1 MVSIWMLCASRT
13 PGSERHKA
21 LQAGPRPRA
30 PRGPPARPQRQML
43 SAARPG
49 PACPRAC
56 GWGPCAGEGRTQQPG
71 RVARS
76 SSLAKEGSY
85 RAKSPGPGTFCT
97 TNPPFQLGARFAPS
111 PAIHAHQPLK
121 GQGQLAAAGQR
132 DQGLGTPLSLQF
144 GKGRFLEDLSFQA
157 LHTAEP
163 LNRLGALHLYRGLVS
178 LGLQAL
184 RPCLRFVLPQSKMGW
199 EPQGSRQREDG
210 RCKSQGIKGTLGP
223 ERLGPTQ

>member
-76 SSLAKEGSY
+76 PSLAKEGSY

-97 TNPPFQLGARFAPS
+97 TNPPSSSAPALSPLLRFTPT
-111 PAIHAHQPLK
+111 QPLK
-121 GQGQLAAAGQR
+121 GQ
-132 DQGLGTPLSLQF
+132 
-144 GKGRFLEDLSFQA
+144 
-157 LHTAEP
+157 EP
-163 LNRLGALHLYRGLVS
+163 LNRLRALSLYRGLVS

-184 RPCLRFVLPQSKMGW
+184 RPGLRFVLPQSSTHVLSRKVGW
-199 EPQGSRQREDG
+199 VPKGSRQREDG
-210 RCKSQGIKGTLGP
+210 RCKSQRTKGTSGP
-223 ERLGPTQ
+223 E

>member
-21 LQAGPRPRA
+21 LQAGPRPSA

-121 GQGQLAAAGQR
+121 GQGTASGCRTEGSGAR
-132 DQGLGTPLSLQF
+132 DPSQSAVRQGKVSRRFKLSGTPYSGALKPPRGTAPLP
-144 GKGRFLEDLSFQA
+144 GPSFTGPPGSQA
-157 LHTAEP
+157 LSQIRPATKQLPRTEQKDGM
-163 LNRLGALHLYRGLVS
+163 GA
-178 LGLQAL
+178 
-184 RPCLRFVLPQSKMGW
+184 
-199 EPQGSRQREDG
+199 QGV
-210 RCKSQGIKGTLGP
+210 
-223 ERLGPTQ
+223 

>member
-21 LQAGPRPRA
+21 LQAGPRPPA

-76 SSLAKEGSY
+76 PSLAKEGSY

-97 TNPPFQLGARFAPS
+97 TNPPSSSAPALSPLLRFTPT
-111 PAIHAHQPLK
+111 QPLK
-121 GQGQLAAAGQR
+121 GQGTASGCRTDASGAR
-132 DQGLGTPLSLQF
+132 DPSQSAVRQGNVSRRFRLSGTPYS
-144 GKGRFLEDLSFQA
+144 
-157 LHTAEP
+157 
-163 LNRLGALHLYRGLVS
+163 GALK
-178 LGLQAL
+178 
-184 RPCLRFVLPQSKMGW
+184 P
-199 EPQGSRQREDG
+199 PQGSVPLPG
-210 RCKSQGIKGTLGP
+210 PSFTGPPGSQARSQIRPATKQHPRTEQEGGLGAQ
-223 ERLGPTQ
+223 GV